1 QSPTKMATFLPPTAP
16 PNATAHRIDFTQT
29 TPPLPHYRHL
39 FAATID
45 NILTEPECTEL
56 LRLAEASTLT
66 RGTSPTPTWER
77 AMLNVGAGE
86 QILRPDTRNCGR
98 IILDAPE
105 LAQKLC
111 DRLLPFLRDEFAID
125 TLEKDAWRVTLQT
138 RRRYRLTRLNERLR
152 FLRYE
157 GGEFFRPHWDAW
169 YTTPD
174 RRERSFF
181 TVHVYLN
188 GEGEG
193 EGEGDL
199 VGGAT
204 SFVRRLEVEREED
217 EVVKVLPRVGSV
229 LVFQQNDLLHAG
241 EPVVRGVKYTLRTDV
256 MYEEILE
263 GED

>member
-1 QSPTKMATFLPPTAP
+1 MDTFLPATAP
-16 PNATAHRIDFTQT
+16 PNATAHRIDFSQT
-29 TPPLPHYRHL
+29 TPPLPSYRHL
-39 FAATID
+39 FAAIID

-56 LRLAEASTLT
+56 LRLAEASTSTLT
-66 RGTSPTPTWER
+66 ATPQTPQWER

-86 QILRPDTRNCGR
+86 QVLRPDTRNCGR

-105 LAQKLC
+105 LAQKLG
-111 DRLLPFLRDEFAID
+111 DRILPFLRDEFGLD
-125 TLEKDAWRVTLQT
+125 VLEKDAWRVTLQT

-152 FLRYE
+152 FLRYQR
-157 GGEFFRPHWDAW
+157 GEFFRPHWDAW

-188 GEGEG
+188 GEGQGHGEEG
-193 EGEGDL
+193 L

-204 SFVRRLEVEREED
+204 SFVRRLEVESEED

-241 EPVVRGVKYTLRTDV
+241 EPVVSGVKFTLRTDV
-256 MYEEILE
+256 MFEEILE

>member
-1 QSPTKMATFLPPTAP
+1 MDTFLPATAP
-16 PNATAHRIDFTQT
+16 PSATAHRIDFTQT
-29 TPPLPHYRHL
+29 TPPLPPYRHL
-39 FAATID
+39 FAAIID
-45 NILTEPECTEL
+45 NVFTEAECTEL

-66 RGTSPTPTWER
+66 ATSQTPQWER

-86 QILRPDTRNCGR
+86 QVLRPDTRNCGR

-105 LAQKLC
+105 LAQKLG
-111 DRLLPFLRDEFAID
+111 DRILPFLRDEFGLD
-125 TLEKDAWRVTLQT
+125 VLEKDAWRVTLQT
-138 RRRYRLTRLNERLR
+138 RRRYQLTRLNERLR
-152 FLRYE
+152 FLRYQ
-157 GGEFFRPHWDAW
+157 GGEFFRPHWDGW

-193 EGEGDL
+193 DEGL

-217 EVVKVLPRVGSV
+217 EVVKVLPKVGSV

-256 MYEEILE
+256 MYSEILE